1 MGTPPSSFSVE
12 HKVGRRGITM
22 LDRKIY
28 NLMKKKYG
36 KVASWAVWDEQLDKP
51 KSNMGNMAWAKD
63 EEKLCS
69 ELNPNFVFVGLNKS
83 KRPKKKGS
91 SEDENSNTK
100 NPWKNFHSGNSRSHS
115 YKLRYALKGTTFWGA
130 YMTDLFKEVEETDSK
145 NVVSIFKKDKAA
157 LEKQMKDFAREI
169 SHLGG
174 KPVLVALGNATYDFL
189 MPLKD
194 KYPAI
199 EKLPHY
205 SYSRISKEQ
214 YRDKVREMLKTYR
227 GGAKK

>member
-1 MGTPPSSFSVE
+1 
-12 HKVGRRGITM
+12 M
-22 LDRKIY
+22 LDWKIY

-51 KSNMGNMAWAKD
+51 KSNMGNMAWTKD

-83 KRPKKKGS
+83 KRPDENLK
-91 SEDENSNTK
+91 DENSSARI
-100 NPWKNFHSGNSRSHS
+100 PWKNFHSGNSRGHS

-130 YMTDLFKEVEETDSK
+130 YMTDLLKEEEETDSK
-145 NVVSIFKKDKAA
+145 KVVSRFKKDKAA
-157 LEKQMKDFAREI
+157 LEKWMKDFEREI

-174 KPVLVALGNATYDFL
+174 KPVLIALGDATHDFL
-189 MPLKD
+189 MSLKD

-214 YRDKVREMLKTYR
+214 YRDKVREMLKAYR

>member
-1 MGTPPSSFSVE
+1 
-12 HKVGRRGITM
+12 M
-22 LDRKIY
+22 LDKPIY
-28 NLMKKKYG
+28 RLMKRKYSD
-36 KVASWAVWDEQLDKP
+36 VASWAVWDEQLDKP
-51 KSNMGNMAWAKD
+51 KSNMGNMKWAKD

-83 KRPKKKGS
+83 KRPDENSK
-91 SEDENSNTK
+91 DENSNAK

-130 YMTDLFKEVEETDSK
+130 YMTDLLKEEEETDSK
-145 NVVSIFKKDKAA
+145 NEVPRFKKDKAA
-157 LEKQMKDFAREI
+157 LEKQMKDFEREI

-189 MPLKD
+189 KPLKD

-214 YRDKVREMLKTYR
+214 YRDKVRETLKTYR
-227 GGAKK
+227 GGSKK

>member
-1 MGTPPSSFSVE
+1 
-12 HKVGRRGITM
+12 M
-22 LDRKIY
+22 LDKTIY
-28 NLMKKKYG
+28 RLMKRKYSDVG
-36 KVASWAVWDEQLDKP
+36 SWAVWDDQLDKP

-83 KRPKKKGS
+83 KRPDENSK
-91 SEDENSNTK
+91 DENSNAK

-130 YMTDLFKEVEETDSK
+130 YMTDLLKDVEKTDSK
-145 NVVSIFKKDKAA
+145 KEVSRFKKDKAA
-157 LEKQMKDFAREI
+157 LEKQIKDFEREI

-205 SYSRISKEQ
+205 SYSRINKEQ
-214 YRDKVREMLKTYR
+214 YRDKVRETLKTYR